1 MSENVIAFPGTT
13 TADIPA
19 AQVLQAAIDQGME
32 DVLVIGW
39 TNDGDLYAA
48 TSGGSV
54 GDNLLLLEL
63 AKRNLVE
70 GMFSE

>member
-1 MSENVIAFPGTT
+1 MTADIVAFPGPT

-19 AQVLQAAIDQGME
+19 DQVLQAAIDHGME
-32 DVLVIGW
+32 DVIVIGW
-39 TNDGDLYAA
+39 TTDGDLYAA

-63 AKRNLVE
+63 ARRNLIE
-70 GMFSE
+70 GMFE